1 MRPRVVTLGV
11 LLLVVSAALLPAQAQ
26 GPCGPAHTV
35 VQGDTLFSIA
45 RRCGLTVSQILAANP
60 GIFDPNRIQI
70 GQRIVLPQP
79 GVTPSPL
86 PAPGF
91 YVVRAGDTLFSI
103 ARRFGVTVSALLAVN
118 PQIGDPNVIL
128 EGQVLIIPP
137 PGSFPPTPT
146 STPIIPTPTPTG
158 TPSPTPPPQD
168 GIVVQV
174 LLHFVALGAGDLGC
188 GDAVV
193 AVPRQIAP
201 TRAPLTAALEEVLGT
216 GASVAGRPDLYSALG
231 QSTLQVEGIDLVG
244 DTAIVRLV
252 GSYQIGGVCDE
263 PRVQAQLER
272 TVLQFAAVRQA
283 VIFINGTRLED
294 LLGAQG

>member
-1 MRPRVVTLGV
+1 MRPRIVTLAV
-11 LLLVVSAALLPAQAQ
+11 LLLVVVSAALLPAQAQ
-26 GPCGPAHTV
+26 GPCGPVYTV

-60 GIFDPNRIQI
+60 GIFDPNRILI

-79 GVTPSPL
+79 GVTPAPQ
-86 PAPGF
+86 PGF

-118 PQIGDPNVIL
+118 PQIADPNVIH
-128 EGQVLIIPP
+128 EGQVLVIPP
-137 PGSFPPTPT
+137 PGFIP
-146 STPIIPTPTPTG
+146 PTPTPTPIVPTPTPTA

-168 GIVVQV
+168 GIVIQV
-174 LLHFVALGAGDLGC
+174 FLHFIALGAGDLGC
-188 GDAVV
+188 GDAIV
-193 AVPRQIAP
+193 AVPREVAP
-201 TRAPLTAALEEVLGT
+201 TRAPLTAALQELLGT
-216 GASVAGRPDLYSALG
+216 GASVPGRPDLYNAIG
-231 QSTLQVEGIDLVG
+231 QSNLQVEAIDVVG

-252 GSYQIGGVCDE
+252 GNYQIGGVCDE
-263 PRVQAQLER
+263 PRVRAQLER

-283 VIFINGTRLED
+283 VIFINGVRLED